1 MARERQSQ
9 VKEFMVE
16 EVAAQLSQ
24 SASMHQLAEACGVKE
39 RHQVQDPAADLC
51 ARRPT

>member
-16 EVAAQLSQ
+16 VAAQLSQ
-24 SASMHQLAEACGVKE
+24 GASMHQLAEACGVKE